1 MIVRVRV
8 RFVDL
13 VSSPRSVVSLEAIV
27 RVVVAAA
34 VTVGV
39 RFVRMNMAIMLSRI
53 VVCLMFTP
61 IYN

>member
-1 MIVRVRV
+1 VIVRVRV

-13 VSSPRSVVSLEAIV
+13 VSSTRSVVSFEVIV

-34 VTVGV
+34 ETVGV
-39 RFVRMNMAIMLSRI
+39 RFVRMNMVIMLSSI

>member
-1 MIVRVRV
+1 MMVRVRE
-8 RFVDL
+8 RLADS
-13 VSSPRSVVSLEAIV
+13 VSSPRSEVSFEEIV

-39 RFVRMNMAIMLSRI
+39 RFVRMNMATMLSRI

>member
-1 MIVRVRV
+1 MRVV
-8 RFVDL
+8 EV
-13 VSSPRSVVSLEAIV
+13 VSSPRSVVSLVPIV

-39 RFVRMNMAIMLSRI
+39 RFVRMNIATMLSRI

-61 IYN
+61 IQY